1 MSLTSTDLAKMLEAI
16 GTKQLDH
23 YAALQREVQKA
34 NQEQINDLK
43 TFLKESIKPL
53 TNLKPTVHPKLAE
66 PPIFSG
72 QNNADFLCWIKQFR
86 AVAQLNHWSDEMCA
100 LLLHTCLKDPA
111 LNYFQSLAPEVQNNF
126 DTAIEALSLRFND
139 TILQASLHAELKNCK
154 QSPTESVSEFTNIL
168 EKFFSR
174 LDVEDEFYKLLIF
187 LGGLHPH
194 LQFEVRKQG
203 PITYSKAKEIARVI
217 EAAFKKQS
225 PSYTSS
231 MSVVPTNAELMERLS
246 QFSKK
251 IASLETNLS
260 NFQKRRNHP
269 AISRSHVKKS
279 SRGHNRTS
287 DGRPICYNC
296 RKPGHLVRTCLATLT
311 SSGFNSSLHGSTQSS
326 HSQNQQNSIVTMFTD
341 VSESN
346 FSIFGSISSK
356 PFDFLID
363 TGSTITAVSYK
374 TWLQIPHSHNHF
386 NSSTSLNVH
395 SASRTPLRMHGSFR
409 CQFQINGVSYPF
421 PTYVIYDLSHP
432 VILGSDF
439 LAAYALSI
447 DFRTLRLQL
456 HNSTQPSPDLPQC
469 NLKMNSGESLFRLL
483 IPLHPVHH

>member
-1 MSLTSTDLAKMLEAI
+1 MLKAI

-34 NQEQINDLK
+34 NQEQINDFK

-53 TNLKPTVHPKLAE
+53 TNLKSTVHPKLAE

-72 QNNADFLCWIKQFR
+72 QNNADFLCWIKQFH
-86 AVAQLNHWSDEMCA
+86 AAAQLNHWSDEMCA
-100 LLLHTCLKDPA
+100 LLLHTCLKDPV

-126 DTAIEALSLRFND
+126 DAAIEALSLRLND

-174 LDVEDEFYKLLIF
+174 LDVQDKFYKLLIF
-187 LGGLHPH
+187 LGGIHPH

-225 PSYTSS
+225 RSYTSS
-231 MSVVPTNAELMERLS
+231 MSVVPNNAELMKRLS

-269 AISRSHVKKS
+269 AISRSHVKNHIGVTVELLMGVLFATIVK
-279 SRGHNRTS
+279 
-287 DGRPICYNC
+287 
-296 RKPGHLVRTCLATLT
+296 KPGHLARTCLATST
-311 SSGFNSSLHGSTQSS
+311 SSGFNSNLHGSTQSS

-363 TGSTITAVSYK
+363 AGSTITAVSYE
-374 TWLQIPHSHNHF
+374 TWLQISHSHNHF
-386 NSSTSLNVH
+386 NSSTSLTVH
-395 SASRTPLRMHGSFR
+395 SASRTPLRIHGSFR

-432 VILGSDF
+432 VILGSNF

-447 DFRTLRLQL
+447 DF
-456 HNSTQPSPDLPQC
+456 
-469 NLKMNSGESLFRLL
+469 
-483 IPLHPVHH
+483 